1 MVDKLEI
8 LILTSSFPRHTGDL
22 SGNFILELASRLMGH
37 FRVTIICPHSSNAQI
52 KQNIHGIDII
62 RFPYFV
68 PLRFQRLYETGGIS
82 YNFKTSYLAK
92 LQLPIFCIIELI
104 STLWII
110 RTKKIAIIN
119 SHWLLP
125 QGFVGALCSKIF
137 GISHF
142 VSVHGSD
149 IQFIM
154 DNSLGKVLFNYIAS
168 NSTLI
173 VANSNYTKD
182 RILALNS
189 RYLDKIRVIPM
200 GVDTHHF
207 SKYYPRKCN
216 PRDGEHT
223 HTIILTVGR
232 LVEIKGIQY
241 LIRSMEYV
249 TRRMPGAV
257 LMIVGDG
264 PERNNLVQLT
274 KTLGLDDNVIFVGD
288 VKNTQMSEYYR
299 SADVFVLPS
308 IILNGQ
314 SEALG
319 VVLIEAMA
327 SGVPVIGTNT
337 GGIPDIIS
345 DGVNGLLAPERDS
358 ANLAEKICRILSDP
372 NLAECLARE
381 GLNTVCDK
389 FSWDRVAQDYLK
401 VYDYCMG
408 NRDHNVGCHPRD
420 SNF

>member
-1 MVDKLEI
+1 MVNELEI
-8 LILTSSFPRHTGDL
+8 LILTSSFPRHPGDL

-37 FRVTIICPHSSNAQI
+37 FRVTIICPHSFNA
-52 KQNIHGIDII
+52 KMKDDIHGIDII

-68 PLRFQRLYETGGIS
+68 PLRFQRLYEAGGIS

-110 RTKKIAIIN
+110 RTKKIALIN

-154 DNSLGKVLFNYIAS
+154 DNPLGKVLFNYIAS

-173 VANSNYTKD
+173 VANSSYTKD

-200 GVDTHHF
+200 GVNTHHS
-207 SKYYPRKCN
+207 SKCYPRN
-216 PRDGEHT
+216 SEHT
-223 HTIILTVGR
+223 RPIILTVGR

-241 LIRSMEYV
+241 LVRSMEYV
-249 TRRMPGAV
+249 TRRMPSAV

-274 KTLGLDDNVIFVGD
+274 KALGLDDNVIFVGD
-288 VKNTQMSEYYR
+288 VKSTQMSEYYR

-308 IILNGQ
+308 ITLNGQ

-345 DGVNGLLAPERDS
+345 DGVNGLLVPERDS
-358 ANLAEKICRILSDP
+358 ANLAEKICMILSDP

-381 GLNTVCDK
+381 GLNTVCEK

-408 NRDHNVGCHPRD
+408 NQDHNVGCHHRD